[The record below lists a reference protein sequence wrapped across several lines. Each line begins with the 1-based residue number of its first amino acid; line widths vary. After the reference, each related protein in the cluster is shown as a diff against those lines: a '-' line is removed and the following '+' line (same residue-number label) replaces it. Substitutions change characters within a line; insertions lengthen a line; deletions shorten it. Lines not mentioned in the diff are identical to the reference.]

1 MRPKPYEIVCH
12 SSDRERWLFQRCRSI
27 GASDKLT
34 PSLIK
39 QKLADGEVSYT
50 NRKMQMGSILE
61 RAAILGFQT
70 WSGLRTRPSGVMVRS
85 KQYPFMHATLD
96 GLCMM
101 PKRSKQLQF
110 FLETEMQMD
119 AAHVAS
125 ILADRR
131 LAVLEVKVPD
141 IFSLHRWGHVRLE
154 HKKVGDDMLSYHVFV
169 RLKDEPPKMYMTQVQ
184 HQLAV
189 TGFEA
194 AWLVALI
201 GGKTF
206 VAHYIVRNEAM
217 ITERIR
223 RCAEMWSHIEK
234 AREQQEI
241 EDQATFE
248 EIMQMQ

>member
-1 MRPKPYEIVCH
+1 MKAKPYRIVCH
-12 SSDRERWLFQRCRSI
+12 SADKARWLYERQESI

-34 PSLIK
+34 PSLIRD
-39 QKLADGEVSYT
+39 KLGESEPFLG
-50 NRKMQMGSILE
+50 NRKMRMGSILE
-61 RAAILGFQT
+61 RAAIDGFQT

-96 GLCMM
+96 GLCMT
-101 PKRSKQLQF
+101 PKKSKGLQY
-110 FLETEMQMD
+110 FLETEMQMGSER
-119 AAHVAS
+119 VAS